1 MSTPPTIE
9 RWDEPLGAQARGTLI
24 VLAGRGEAT
33 TVYTRFARR
42 LSADA
47 YRVRVVHDVSQDPRS
62 SAALVRSLIA
72 ESDVLPVVLIGSDAG
87 TVLALELASGARS
100 GVAAVIAAGLPSSLG
115 ILADALTQ
123 LDARTADPAHRRL
136 LHDDLALDPLALSRD
151 LPRELTLPVPANLRV
166 PVLAIHGAADAI
178 AGVSEVQAYYG
189 KLPNARVAIVH
200 EGRHD
205 ILNDVTHRSVAATI
219 VLFLE
224 EVRAGIPTL
233 ELSATL

>member
-9 RWDEPLGAQARGTLI
+9 RWDEPLGASARGTLI
-24 VLAGRGEAT
+24 VLAGRGEST

-47 YRVRVVHDVSQDPRS
+47 YRVRVVHDVSESPRS
-62 SAALVRSLIA
+62 SASLVRGLVA
-72 ESDVLPVVLIGSDAG
+72 ESDALPVVLIGSDAG
-87 TVLALELASGARS
+87 ALLALELASGARS
-100 GVAAVIAAGLPSSLG
+100 GVAAVVAAGLPSSLG
-115 ILADALTQ
+115 ILADAHTQ

-136 LHDDLALDPLALSRD
+136 LQDADALDPLALSRD
-151 LPRELTLPVPANLRV
+151 VPRELTLPVPTNLRV
-166 PVLAIHGAADAI
+166 PVLAIHGASDVV
-178 AGVSEVQAYYG
+178 AGVTEVQAYYG
-189 KLPNARVAIVH
+189 RLPNARVAVVH

-233 ELSATL
+233 ELSTAL